1 MPRVLLLRLEAPLVA
16 FGGEVVDAR
25 GVLAEF
31 PGASLLT
38 GLLANALGYRRGE
51 AERLQSLQDRLVYAA
66 RIDRAGTRIT
76 DFQTAQLGK
85 DDRGW
90 TTRGRPEGRAGG
102 AGSYA
107 GPHLRRR
114 DYDCDLSCAVALR
127 LEPAEA
133 TPTLDDLRDAL
144 LQPARPLFLGRKPCL
159 PSRPLLD
166 PDPARRIVEADDL
179 LAALGLL
186 APAEDSDRTLRVM
199 LPDSEPA
206 APRDQVR
213 PVTDARNWRSGV
225 HGGHRLVRVRALAR
239 PEETAEGSAK
249 GSAKGQAKG
258 QAKGSAER
266 PA

>member
-1 MPRVLLLRLEAPLVA
+1 MPRFLLLRLEAPLLA

-25 GVLAEF
+25 GVLADF

-51 AERLQSLQDRLVYAA
+51 AERLQALQDRLVFAA
-66 RIDRAGTRIT
+66 RLDRAGARIT
-76 DFQTAQLGK
+76 DFQTVQLDK

-114 DYDCDLSCAVALR
+114 DYDCDVSCAVALR
-127 LEPAEA
+127 LTPSEA
-133 TPTLDDLRDAL
+133 TPTLDDLVTAL
-144 LQPARPLFLGRKPCL
+144 LQPERPLFLGRKPCL

-166 PDPARRIVEADDL
+166 ERAERRIVDAESL

-186 APAEDSDRTLRVM
+186 PPAEDSDPTLRIM
-199 LPDSEPA
+199 LPASEPA
-206 APRDQVR
+206 APGDHVR

-225 HGGHRLVRVRALAR
+225 HGGHRLVRVRAIAR
-239 PEETAEGSAK
+239 AVP
-249 GSAKGQAKG
+249 
-258 QAKGSAER
+258 R
-266 PA
+266 PGAAA